1 MWLGYPKQI
10 LVGIDC
16 RNDFV
21 KSLNVT
27 LNLAMDY
34 AFEFH
39 TPLMW
44 IDKEQTWALADSMGK
59 LDYVRENTLTCYEG
73 IPGMAVGNVPVVCC
87 ERGLERYLS
96 HKNQRESKGV
106 YPMNREQDLDTLGKE
121 GVSIR

>member
-1 MWLGYPKQI
+1 MKGCRHIVVGVSQTDFSGYP
-10 LVGIDC
+10 DC

-73 IPGMAVGNVPVVCC
+73 IPGDGCGKCPSCLL
-87 ERGLERYLS
+87 RKQGLERYLS
-96 HKNQRESKGV
+96 HKNQREV
-106 YPMNREQDLDTLGKE
+106 KE
-121 GVSIR
+121 SIQ